1 VRKVVVG
8 IFIGLIAGAVGTWI
22 FVGSRASEHE
32 EHEEEPKAESRVHRG
47 TNGEVS
53 IKLDKQTQARIGLQ
67 VATVEPMR
75 LPREIKGYGRIVDPA
90 PLASVLVEQLSAQVS
105 LHASEKEY
113 HRLKDLYGQ
122 NQNVSIRAL
131 ESAEAAMRKDQVLL
145 EAARAKLAMTLGPGV
160 ASQSNLQQFVQ
171 SLVGLNSGLVR
182 VDLPLGEALPGLPQA
197 ARLVATSAEDRPIA
211 AQFLGRAP
219 SADPQTQGQGF
230 LFVVTNNPV
239 PPGSSLVAWL
249 QVPGEAQTGVAI
261 PRSALL
267 RHQGQMFV
275 YVQSDQ
281 ENFQRRQV
289 NPNRPLENGWFI
301 ASGLSAG
308 DKVVIAGA
316 QQLLSEE
323 LKSQNA
329 AEEEE

>member
-1 VRKVVVG
+1 VRKLAVG
-8 IFIGLIAGAVGTWI
+8 ILIGLIAGAAGTWV
-22 FVGSRASEHE
+22 FLGSRASEHA
-32 EHEEEPKAESRVHRG
+32 EHEEERKAESAVHRG
-47 TNGEVS
+47 TNGEIS
-53 IKLDKQTQARIGLQ
+53 LKLDKETQERIGLK
-67 VATVEPMR
+67 VAAVEPMR
-75 LPREIKGYGRIVDPA
+75 LPREMKAYGRVVDPA
-90 PLASVLVEQLSAQVS
+90 PLASVLVEQLSAQAS

-122 NQNVSIRAL
+122 NQNVSVRAL

-160 ASQSNLQQFVQ
+160 ASQSNLQQFVE
-171 SLVGLNSGLVR
+171 SLVSLNRGLVR
-182 VDLPLGEALPGLPQA
+182 VDLPLGESLPGLPQA
-197 ARLVATSAEDRPIA
+197 ARLVATSAEDRPVA

-230 LFVVTNNPV
+230 LFVMATNPV

-249 QVPGEAQTGVAI
+249 QLPGEAQTGVAI

-267 RHQGQMFV
+267 RHHGQMFV

-281 ENFQRRQV
+281 ENFQRREV
-289 NPNRPLENGWFI
+289 DPNHPLENGWFI
-301 ASGLSAG
+301 ANGLSAG
-308 DKVVIAGA
+308 DMVVVAGA